1 MIEDIFPALIVGG
14 LYGAIFI
21 VAELW
26 RIYGTPSPEATRK
39 FVHLSGGI
47 VSLSFSYVFS
57 SHWTVLLLGVLFIG
71 IIAGTKKVGLL
82 PSIHG
87 VERKS
92 QGQIYY
98 PVAIYLT
105 FLLCSLLKNPH
116 FYLISVSVLAV
127 ADTLAALIG
136 VRYGTKKYRV
146 EDEKKS
152 IEGSVIFFLA
162 TFIIVHLGLLL
173 LGGLGRIESVV
184 AAFVIA
190 SLVTI
195 FEAVSLGGADNL
207 FIPFGTLLLL
217 QKFTPNPADEM
228 FRQLAILTGIFILI
242 CGIAQ
247 HTRKLSMSG
256 AVGVAMLSYAAWAL
270 VDYRWFLPIITGFV
284 LFNYTNLIIETPQTK
299 LSKFRIRAVFYTAI
313 IPLIWVFI
321 ANFFYFAGRAH
332 HFLVPYIVSLAASIS
347 IYWERRAR
355 LEQNPNNSFKNLN
368 FLSRA
373 LLLTAMYIPIQLLLD
388 DKLPAAESLAAC
400 FAGIIISDRTYW
412 IISRNVVNWKRISY
426 LRMGVAVIALGSV
439 VAYLLQFITPNF

>member
-1 MIEDIFPALIVGG
+1 MNPDIIPAIIVSLI
-14 LYGAIFI
+14 YGAIFI
-21 VAELW
+21 LAELW
-26 RIYGTPSPEATRK
+26 RHFGKPTPEATRK

-47 VSLSFSYVFS
+47 VSLSFSYVFQ
-57 SHWTVLLLGVLFIG
+57 SHWTVLALGVLFIS
-71 IIAGTKKVGLL
+71 IIAGTRKLGILQSV
-82 PSIHG
+82 HG
-87 VERKS
+87 VTRKS
-92 QGQIYY
+92 QGQVYY
-98 PVAIYLT
+98 PIAIYFT
-105 FLLCSLLKNPH
+105 FLICSLLKKPH
-116 FYLISVSVLAV
+116 FYVISVSVLAV

-173 LGGLGRIESVV
+173 LGDLGRMESVV

-228 FRQLAILTGIFILI
+228 FRQLAILMGIFILI

-270 VDYRWFLPIITGFV
+270 VDYRWFLPVITGYL
-284 LFNYTNLIIETPQTK
+284 LFNYTNLIIETPQTN

-313 IPLIWVFI
+313 IPLVWVFV
-321 ANFFYFAGRAH
+321 ANYYYFKGTAQN
-332 HFLVPYIVSLAASIS
+332 FLVPYIVSLAASIS

-355 LEQNPNNSFKNLN
+355 LENNPTGVFKKLN
-368 FLSRA
+368 FALRA
-373 LLLTAMYIPIQLLLD
+373 MFLTVIYVPVQIALD
-388 DKLPAAESLAAC
+388 DKLPAVQSLIAC
-400 FAGIIISDRTYW
+400 FLGILVSDRAYW

-426 LRMGVAVIALGSV
+426 LRMGVGVIALGSV
-439 VAYLLQFITPNF
+439 VAYFIIKLSTF

>member
-1 MIEDIFPALIVGG
+1 MEDVFPALIVGG
-14 LYGAIFI
+14 LYGVIFI

-71 IIAGTKKVGLL
+71 IIAGTKKAGLL

-105 FLLCSLLKNPH
+105 FLLCNLLKKPH

-173 LGGLGRIESVV
+173 LGNLGRIESVV

-270 VDYRWFLPIITGFV
+270 VDYRWFLPIITGYL
-284 LFNYTNLIIETPQTK
+284 LFNYTNLVIETPQTK

-313 IPLIWVFI
+313 IPLIWVFV
-321 ANFFYFAGRAH
+321 ANFFYFDGRAH
-332 HFLVPYIVSLAASIS
+332 LFLVPYIVSLAASIS

-355 LEQNPNNSFKNLN
+355 LENKLSSVFKNLN
-368 FLSRA
+368 FALRA
-373 LLLTAMYIPIQLLLD
+373 MLLTFLYIPVQILLD
-388 DKLPAAESLAAC
+388 DKILIMEPIIAC
-400 FAGIIISDRTYW
+400 FAGIIVSDRVYW
-412 IISRNVVNWKRISY
+412 IISKKVENWKRISY
-426 LRMGVAVIALGSV
+426 LRMGVAVIALGAI
-439 VAYLLQFITPNF
+439 VALLINVFMPII

>member
-1 MIEDIFPALIVGG
+1 MNDLFPALIVGG

-21 VAELW
+21 IAELW

-47 VSLSFSYVFS
+47 VSLSFSYVFT

-71 IIAGTKKVGLL
+71 IIWGTKKVGLL

-105 FLLCSLLKNPH
+105 FLLCNLLQKPH

-173 LGGLGRIESVV
+173 LGDLGRVESVV

-242 CGIAQ
+242 CVIAQ
-247 HTRKLSMSG
+247 NTRKLSLSG

-270 VDYRWFLPIITGFV
+270 VDYRWFLPIITGYL
-284 LFNYTNLIIETPQTK
+284 LFNYTNLVIETPHTK
-299 LSKFRIRAVFYTAI
+299 QSKFRIRAVFYTAI
-313 IPLIWVFI
+313 IPLIWVFV
-321 ANFFYFAGRAH
+321 ANFFYFKGRAH

-347 IYWERRAR
+347 IYWERRSR
-355 LEQNPNNSFKNLN
+355 LENITTAVFKNLN
-368 FLSRA
+368 FALRA
-373 LLLTAMYIPIQLLLD
+373 ILLTALYVPVQIALES
-388 DKLPAAESLAAC
+388 KLPPVQSLVAC
-400 FAGIIISDRTYW
+400 FAGIILSDRTYW
-412 IISRNVVNWKRISY
+412 IISKNVVDWKRISY

-439 VAYLLQFITPNF
+439 VAFLLSKLSFF